1 MSKKVNKPR
10 RALTATMSLALLI
23 SLSSCSGAT
32 NTVGKLNAK
41 DVYASAGNYSV
52 TYGEL
57 WNELKWDAAT
67 VIEQQVTNVVLYDYI
82 DKITLVVDNQYSEL
96 SEDDKENVGSETEEE
111 FNKLHKKDTLS
122 ALLNQFLLRLFP
134 S

>member
-32 NTVGKLNAK
+32 NTVGKLNAN

-82 DKITLVVDNQYSEL
+82 DKIKLVVDNQYSEL
-96 SEDDKENVGSETEEE
+96 SEDDKENLGIETEE
-111 FNKLHKKDTLS
+111 
-122 ALLNQFLLRLFP
+122 
-134 S
+134 